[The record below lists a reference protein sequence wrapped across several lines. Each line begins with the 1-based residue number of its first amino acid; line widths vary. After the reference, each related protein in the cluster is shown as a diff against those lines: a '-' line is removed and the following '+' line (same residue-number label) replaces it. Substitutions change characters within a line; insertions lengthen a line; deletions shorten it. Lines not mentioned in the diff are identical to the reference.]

1 MSEITAI
8 YDTNV
13 LISAFIGRGAPYESL
28 NAVYD
33 GKVKL
38 VISMDMLIEFED
50 VISRPKFRYTDK
62 HIRRIMSII
71 FKVATV
77 VNPVVNVDIV
87 EEDPSDN
94 KVIEAAIT
102 GKVKYIVT
110 GDIHLLS
117 LRKVKNIKIVTV
129 NDFLKLLN

>member
-1 MSEITAI
+1 MSEITAV

-13 LISAFIGRGAPYESL
+13 LISAFIGRGTPFESL

-117 LRKVKNIKIVTV
+117 LRKVKNIKIP
-129 NDFLKLLN
+129 NSA